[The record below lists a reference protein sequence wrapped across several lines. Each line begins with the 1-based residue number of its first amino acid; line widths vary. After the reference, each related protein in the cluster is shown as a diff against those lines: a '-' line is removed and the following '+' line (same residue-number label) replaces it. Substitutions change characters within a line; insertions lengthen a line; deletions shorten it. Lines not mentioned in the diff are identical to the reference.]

1 MKIGLI
7 NIALELIASKKLKN
21 VSNMFDMGSKEL
33 RVSYDQL
40 DYAFKQVNFRFNK
53 KKFEKL
59 KIFPKGKRI
68 STKNF
73 WLEVGIKDYKCSDI
87 NHSHN
92 SIFIDLNQPFTN
104 KKYLNNFDLV
114 CDFGNNEH
122 IFNVGEAY
130 KTMYNLTKK
139 NGFIWITQ
147 SVYGG
152 NGFFNFDASFFE
164 GYASANNLSI
174 VHACYLVKLSTY
186 DQIIIPCNKNLFN
199 AINLSKVQGIDISYV
214 YKKYSDKEFSY
225 HYQYG
230 LNNNQSPYLVS
241 FLNSEYPPEKLYIPT
256 KSIQEIKK
264 KAKKGDNLSIEWLR
278 STGIKF

>member
-7 NIALELIASKKLKN
+7 NIALELIASKKFKN
-21 VSNMFDMGSKEL
+21 VSNVLDMGSKEL

-40 DYAFKQVNFRFNK
+40 EYAFKQVNLKFNK
-53 KKFEKL
+53 KKFDKL
-59 KIFPKGKRI
+59 RIFPKGKRI

-73 WLEVGIKDYKCSDI
+73 WLEVGVKDYKCLDI
-87 NHSHN
+87 NRSHN
-92 SIFIDLNQPFTN
+92 SIFVDLNQPFTN

-122 IFNVGEAY
+122 VFNIGEAY
-130 KTMYNLTKK
+130 KTMYKLTKK
-139 NGFIWITQ
+139 NGFIWIFQ

-164 GYASANNLSI
+164 GYAAANNLSI

-186 DQIIIPCNKNLFN
+186 DQIVIPCNKDLFN
-199 AINLSKVQGIDISYV
+199 VIDLSKVKGIDISYV
-214 YKKYSDKEFSY
+214 FKKNSDKEFSC

-230 LNNNQSPYLVS
+230 LNNNQSPYLIS

-256 KSIQEIKK
+256 KSIKERKK
-264 KAKKGDNLSIEWLR
+264 KAKKGDTLSIEWLR